1 MIPERKFVDPNPVK
15 TVRAAF
21 LTENSVNMC
30 VKDPTP
36 FSSLLEFNLPG
47 VLHPPVPFLPTG

>member
-1 MIPERKFVDPNPVK
+1 MPERKFVDPNPVE

-21 LTENSVNMC
+21 LTENSANMC

-36 FSSLLEFNLPG
+36 FFSLLEFNLPG
-47 VLHPPVPFLPTG
+47 ALRPPVPFLPTG